1 MSLPERCIL
10 KESLHGSTSLSVTP
24 RPPAP
29 GTCWS
34 IRCFLLSCSVPGP
47 VLRAARTREMCHCPV
62 VLTACGPEV
71 LGPEAEAHWAE
82 EGPGGEAVGR
92 E

>member
-10 KESLHGSTSLSVTP
+10 KESLHGSASLSVTHL
-24 RPPAP
+24 

-47 VLRAARTREMCHCPV
+47 VLRAERTREMCHCPV
-62 VLTACGPEV
+62 VLTACDPEC
-71 LGPEAEAHWAE
+71 LGPEAEAQWAE